1 MDMSQVVEYG
11 QSMTFLGSI
20 GGLALALL
28 GAGLAAVLSGI
39 GSAKGTGLAGEA
51 GTGLLCEDPSAFGK
65 VMILQVI
72 PGTQGLYGLVI
83 WFFAILQMGVFSGTA
98 VGMSVTD
105 GLRVA
110 AACLPMATGCAIS
123 APAQGRVAATAI
135 NLMAKRPDDWAKGI
149 ILCITVEFYAI
160 LCLLASFLMLLNL
173 NLGV

>member
-1 MDMSQVVEYG
+1 MS
-11 QSMTFLGSI
+11 FFADF
-20 GGLALALL
+20 GGLAIGFL
-28 GAGLAAVLSGI
+28 GAGIACGLCCA
-39 GSAKGTGLAGEA
+39 GSARGCGIAGEA
-51 GTGLLCEDPSAFGK
+51 GSALLCEDPSAFGK

-72 PGTQGLYGLVI
+72 PGTQGLYGLVV

-98 VGMSVTD
+98 VGMSVAD

-110 AACLPMATGCAIS
+110 AACLPMALGGGIS

-135 NLMAKRPDDWAKGI
+135 NLMAKRPNDWAKGI

-160 LCLLASFLMLLNL
+160 LSLLASFLMLLNL

>member
-1 MDMSQVVEYG
+1 MNFFAD
-11 QSMTFLGSI
+11 F
-20 GGLALALL
+20 GGLAIGFL
-28 GAGLAAVLSGI
+28 GASLACGLSCA
-39 GSAKGTGLAGEA
+39 GSARGCGIAGEA
-51 GTGLLCEDPSAFGK
+51 GSGLLCEDPSAFGK

-72 PGTQGLYGLVI
+72 PGTQGLYGLVV
-83 WFFAILQMGVFSGTA
+83 WFFALLQMGVFSGTA
-98 VGMSVTD
+98 VGMSVAD

-110 AACLPMATGCAIS
+110 CACIPMATGCAIS

-135 NLMAKRPDDWAKGI
+135 TLMAKRPNDWAKGI